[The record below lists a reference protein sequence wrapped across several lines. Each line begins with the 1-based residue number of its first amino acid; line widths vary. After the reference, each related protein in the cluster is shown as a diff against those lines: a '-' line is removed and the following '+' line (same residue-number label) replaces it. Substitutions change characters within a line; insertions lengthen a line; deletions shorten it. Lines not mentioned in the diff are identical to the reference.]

1 MSSAT
6 ESEAKSSSEHPTIS
20 SAPEVDSGTNSKNT
34 AAELSSESKPAS
46 TSTYTDMAS
55 NAASSVTS
63 AATGMKDNVFSMF
76 GGGQKKER
84 KPDPE
89 DDVDEPSGS
98 SKAKKDAEDDV
109 SNSSEPFPHNASLTQ
124 YLKLGRGSRIPRSPF
139 RTCCPPH

>member
-6 ESEAKSSSEHPTIS
+6 ESDTKPSSEHPTIFT
-20 SAPEVDSGTNSKNT
+20 APEVDSGTNSKNT
-34 AAELSSESKPAS
+34 AAELSSESKQAS

-63 AATGMKDNVFSMF
+63 AAAGMKDNVFSMF

-109 SNSSEPFPHNASLTQ
+109 SKSTKQFSHAAS
-124 YLKLGRGSRIPRSPF
+124 
-139 RTCCPPH
+139 